1 MIVLVGSIEYH
12 LGEREVA
19 SLELAIG
26 IVASFG
32 LLIFMVHLY
41 YCLMGCIFSDII
53 FLLVFM

>member
-1 MIVLVGSIEYH
+1 VGSIEYD

>member
-1 MIVLVGSIEYH
+1 MIVFVGSIEYH
-12 LGEREVA
+12 LGEHEVA

-41 YCLMGCIFSDII
+41 TALWVVFS
-53 FLLVFM
+53 LT